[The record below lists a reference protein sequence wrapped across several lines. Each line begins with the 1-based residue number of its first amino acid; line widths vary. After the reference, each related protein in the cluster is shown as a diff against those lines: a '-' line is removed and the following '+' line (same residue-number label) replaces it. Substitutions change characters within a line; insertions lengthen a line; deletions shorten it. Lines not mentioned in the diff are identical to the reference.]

1 MNTVGEKRAARRARG
16 FSVVVGRM
24 GAATTLALRRFTLRW
39 LRKLVDVADDR
50 LHAAEVTLRNDLSVR
65 NEALKPAATRI
76 RDAEQSQDMP
86 HRVSGRA
93 ESENFQQWEARR
105 SGIAPIS
112 KKAARQRRERTRM
125 TAAAFDLKYAR

>member
-1 MNTVGEKRAARRARG
+1 MKAETKAAIK
-16 FSVVVGRM
+16 
-24 GAATTLALRRFTLRW
+24 LAIRRFTLRW
-39 LRKLVDVADDR
+39 LRKLVDVVEER
-50 LHAAEVTLRNDLSVR
+50 IHAAEVTLRNDLSVR

-105 SGIAPIS
+105 SGIAP
-112 KKAARQRRERTRM
+112 KVKTRRVHRRRQTASDFDFQIIRKREE
-125 TAAAFDLKYAR
+125 FVQ